1 MSDNLLGKIFTL
13 NEGQKMAIESIDRQL
28 RDLIVLVNQLSRDM
42 RNLHEEQWKT
52 LRQYFPELDDYHIGY
67 NHKKGQIYIIRL
79 KDEGEDE

>member
-13 NEGQKMAIESIDRQL
+13 NAGQRMATESIDKQL
-28 RDLIVLVNQLSRDM
+28 RDINVLISQLSRDM

-52 LRQYFPELDDYHIGY
+52 IRQYYPELEDYHIGY
-67 NHKKGQIYIIRL
+67 NHKKGQVYIIRL